1 MVSFIGFVER
11 GALVGGITLWGRLVV
26 VGIESACRGY
36 EVQRAH
42 VNKPELGPA
51 NKEAE
56 RR

>member
-1 MVSFIGFVER
+1 MVSLIGFIER
-11 GALVGGITLWGRLVV
+11 GALAGGVTLWGRLVV

-42 VNKPELGPA
+42 VNKPELGSA